1 MCVSNQTFKFSKIFD
16 LLECK
21 RIIRVGTGGGSLL
34 LWLFVAIAHE
44 VQVHHVVEGGI
55 EVIAEHIGFIIAC
68 AGKCLKISLFFFQF
82 MHLLFIFKHVRSL
95 RTCWFI

>member
-1 MCVSNQTFKFSKIFD
+1 MSNQTFKFSKIFD

-68 AGKCLKISLFFFQF
+68 AGECLKT
-82 MHLLFIFKHVRSL
+82 LLFSFQSMQIF
-95 RTCWFI
+95 F